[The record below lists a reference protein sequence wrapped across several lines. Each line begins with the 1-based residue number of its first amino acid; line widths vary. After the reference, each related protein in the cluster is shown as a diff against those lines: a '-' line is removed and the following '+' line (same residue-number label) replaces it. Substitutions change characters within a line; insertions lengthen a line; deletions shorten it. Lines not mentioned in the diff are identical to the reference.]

1 MYIYFYRMVLT
12 RRVEDDNQLELRTV
26 NVRESTYDNITSKMN
41 WFRTLVSIKHR
52 MQVKALDFY
61 GKFKL

>member
-12 RRVEDDNQLELRTV
+12 RRVEDDNQIELRTV
-26 NVRESTYDNITSKMN
+26 NVRESTYDNITSKIN
-41 WFRTLVSIKHR
+41 WYRQRVSIKHR
-52 MQVKALDFY
+52 MQVKAIDFS